1 MKFDDIIG
9 ILFLLFFIL
18 GPALKG
24 LFKPGEPLIEVEL
37 PEVETTPENAEPA
50 TNKLPQRTITEP
62 PTPPTPAALK
72 TAEPP
77 VREPVIATPA
87 VRAAREAPLRSLDQ
101 KLPDG
106 GRRRLRKLGLKT
118 DRRAVLNGMLWH
130 EILSE
135 PVAIKIRK
143 RRRRGAKL
151 G

>member
-37 PEVETTPENAEPA
+37 PEVETIPENAEPA

-62 PTPPTPAALK
+62 PAQPTPAAPK

-77 VREPVIATPA
+77 VREPVTA
-87 VRAAREAPLRSLDQ
+87 VRAAREATPRSLDQ

-106 GRRRLRKLGLKT
+106 GRRRVRKLGLKT

-143 RRRRGAKL
+143 RRQRGAKL